1 MKNSQRA
8 SKRAMELLYHVS
20 PTDYVPSFSPR
31 DFTGS
36 GVWGRPKAS
45 NFTPWHSILDDFGL
59 EVADYAC
66 HDGLH
71 RVGPPLSSGRVGS
84 AGQDVVSDIYAKESV
99 PAQGWA
105 VDSGWEWPC
114 TWPAALMRGPVL

>member
-1 MKNSQRA
+1 MRCVMKNSQRA

-20 PTDYVPSFSPR
+20 PADYVSSFSPR

-45 NFTPWHSILDDFGL
+45 NSTPWHSIHDDFGL
-59 EVADYAC
+59 EHADYAC

-71 RVGPPLSSGRVGS
+71 RVRPPCRVEGLETLAKMSSATFMRKKVYLRKIGQWTVLDSGRV
-84 AGQDVVSDIYAKESV
+84 
-99 PAQGWA
+99 P
-105 VDSGWEWPC
+105 
-114 TWPAALMRGPVL
+114 GPRR